1 MINLQVIYFILVN
14 ILVNKPDIDEKLI
27 NIDNKITSN
36 KTKHIE
42 AVKKLTDLEKKLHKY
57 QKKKGYD
64 LMLDRMYFTGNM
76 VIKIF

>member
-42 AVKKLTDLEKKLHKY
+42 AVKKLTGLEKKLYKY
-57 QKKKGYD
+57 QKK
-64 LMLDRMYFTGNM
+64 R
-76 VIKIF
+76 I